1 MKIRLHLD
9 NRMCVGSELHHVDTV
24 VIEVSFLMWLEAF
37 FFGLDLC
44 ATSLM
49 FPKLKPD
56 EPVSDDI
63 SKDVPEIKVIPGH
76 VPPVP
81 LKSEIPKASSVSV
94 SQKQTTRSR
103 NSRTKKKQDKTPVMS
118 DAAVFGVQMDDNT
131 IVFPDGRTETLMS
144 SPVQNIAD
152 NTDVHPVKSDED
164 VKDNKDALTQSKPVD
179 VQTQAQV
186 NGKVEI
192 DFKNPPH
199 SPRWKPRNLPPRPV
213 RKPRQENV

>member
-24 VIEVSFLMWLEAF
+24 VIEVSFLMWLKAF

-56 EPVSDDI
+56 ESVSDDL
-63 SKDVPEIKVIPGH
+63 SDEVPEIKVIPEH
-76 VPPVP
+76 VPPVS
-81 LKSEIPKASSVSV
+81 LKSENIKESSVSV
-94 SQKQTTRSR
+94 SQKQARPCKG
-103 NSRTKKKQDKTPVMS
+103 RTKKKQDKTPVMN

-131 IVFPDGRTETLMS
+131 IVFPDGRTETLTS
-144 SPVQNIAD
+144 SSVHKVAD
-152 NTDVHPVKSDED
+152 KTENTPSKSDED
-164 VKDNKDALTQSKPVD
+164 IKDKNTSTQSKSVD
-179 VQTQAQV
+179 VQTQTQV
-186 NGKVEI
+186 KDKVEI